1 MKGLFA
7 LLGIFI
13 IPLYGQEIIQQRPI
27 IPAGQLK
34 ILERVDFWEL
44 PSIKTEVAIAKDRRI
59 AQIERKK
66 GMCYLY
72 LISKG
77 AKRLIAQ
84 AQRIYHPVFSPDG
97 SKMAYGFRTERKA
110 KGQIGIVDLQTGKKR
125 IIHQEGKNVGWV
137 SLSSSGDSV
146 AYGVE
151 SKEAE
156 FKRRKYHIEICPTWE
171 DNPWVVLKGNVPIW
185 SPKSDKIAYT
195 RIEYE
200 GIRGVPYIW
209 VYDLKTK
216 RSLKLKNSK
225 GGGGMDLRW
234 SPTGEK
240 IADSIEG
247 IIIFDLESGDTV
259 RIGKFEDHSPTWSPD
274 GSKLAFVRPYLT
286 EKGELLNE
294 DIFVVNEDGSD
305 LRNLTTTPD
314 VIENRPI
321 WLSPNEILVRAE
333 SRKGIQIEILKLNQW
348 KRR

>member
-1 MKGLFA
+1 
-7 LLGIFI
+7 
-13 IPLYGQEIIQQRPI
+13 
-27 IPAGQLK
+27 
-34 ILERVDFWEL
+34 
-44 PSIKTEVAIAKDRRI
+44 
-59 AQIERKK
+59 
-66 GMCYLY
+66 
-72 LISKG
+72 
-77 AKRLIAQ
+77 
-84 AQRIYHPVFSPDG
+84 
-97 SKMAYGFRTERKA
+97 
-110 KGQIGIVDLQTGKKR
+110 
-125 IIHQEGKNVGWV
+125 
-137 SLSSSGDSV
+137 
-146 AYGVE
+146 
-151 SKEAE
+151 
-156 FKRRKYHIEICPTWE
+156 
-171 DNPWVVLKGNVPIW
+171 
-185 SPKSDKIAYT
+185 
-195 RIEYE
+195 
-200 GIRGVPYIW
+200 
-209 VYDLKTK
+209 
-216 RSLKLKNSK
+216 
-225 GGGGMDLRW
+225 MDLRW